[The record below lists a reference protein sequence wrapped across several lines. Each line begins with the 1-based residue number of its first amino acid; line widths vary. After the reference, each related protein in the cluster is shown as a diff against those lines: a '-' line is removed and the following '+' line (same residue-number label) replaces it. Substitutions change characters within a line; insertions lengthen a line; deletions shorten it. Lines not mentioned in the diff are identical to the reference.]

1 MLSAFRRLAPALMGL
16 ASATTALVSQ
26 PAQAGLFDAKEVES
40 TQFILVA
47 APIPSGGAQLNIYE
61 QKKDTRPCFSRE
73 GDAPTTVKPLLA
85 TFDFTGICGRYM
97 DSNGYSVRI
106 GEIDY
111 GSAMRLRV
119 VMLDEDIVLMST
131 GPNGGEVVMA
141 RAGGLDDGY
150 VELKLEPGWSLKR
163 RHYGERALG
172 HLYVHNESLPI
183 RRDGEEGEGD
193 W

>member
-1 MLSAFRRLAPALMGL
+1 MGL
-16 ASATTALVSQ
+16 ASATTALLSQ
-26 PAQAGLFDAKEVES
+26 PAQAGLFDAKEVDS

-73 GDAPTTVKPLLA
+73 GNGPTTVKPLLA

-111 GSAMRLRV
+111 GSAMRC
-119 VMLDEDIVLMST
+119 
-131 GPNGGEVVMA
+131 A
-141 RAGGLDDGY
+141 
-150 VELKLEPGWSLKR
+150 W
-163 RHYGERALG
+163 
-172 HLYVHNESLPI
+172 
-183 RRDGEEGEGD
+183 
-193 W
+193 

>member
-1 MLSAFRRLAPALMGL
+1 MALSRIAAAVLTATVASGL
-16 ASATTALVSQ
+16 PSPIRAQGSLFTTA
-26 PAQAGLFDAKEVES
+26 EVDQ
-40 TQFILVA
+40 TKFVMVA
-47 APIPSGGAQLNIYE
+47 APIGSGASSQLNIYE
-61 QKKDTRPCFSRE
+61 QRTNARPCYEMS
-73 GDAPTTVKPLLA
+73 GSAPAVVNPLLA

-119 VMLDEDIVLMST
+119 EILEEDIVLMST

-141 RAGGLDDGY
+141 RAGGIDDGY

-183 RRDGEEGEGD
+183 RRDQE
-193 W
+193 

>member
-1 MLSAFRRLAPALMGL
+1 VLSAFRRLAPALVGL
-16 ASATTALVSQ
+16 ASATTALLSQ
-26 PAQAGLFDAKEVES
+26 PAQAGLFDAKEVET
-40 TQFILVA
+40 TQFVLVA

-73 GDAPTTVKPLLA
+73 GNAPTTVKPLLA

-119 VMLDEDIVLMST
+119 EILEEDIVLMST

-141 RAGGLDDGY
+141 RAGGIDDGY

-183 RRDGEEGEGD
+183 RRDQE
-193 W
+193 

>member
-1 MLSAFRRLAPALMGL
+1 VRYIIQVSAALL
-16 ASATTALVSQ
+16 SQ
-26 PAQAGLFDAKEVES
+26 PAQAGLFDAKDVDT

-61 QKKDTRPCFSRE
+61 QKKDTRACYSRE
-73 GDAPTTVKPLLA
+73 GTNPTKVKPLLA

-106 GEIDY
+106 GEVDY
-111 GSAMRLRV
+111 GSSMRLRV
-119 VMLDEDIVLMST
+119 AMLETDIVLMST

-150 VELKLEPGWSLKR
+150 LELKLEPGWSLKR

-172 HLYVHNESLPI
+172 HLYVHNDSLPI
-183 RRDGEEGEGD
+183 RRDDE
-193 W
+193 